1 MSCAFLPLLKKR
13 CYIILWW
20 LIVAGVTLYSEIK
33 QDSLTLSV
41 WREIWSNKES
51 LKWRNKVYFG
61 IKKALNAF
69 YALMLRGSRTLA
81 LDQTHVYNILNVSWF
96 CMIRVDEYFESR
108 IVHGKLSTY

>member
-1 MSCAFLPLLKKR
+1 MRFFTSVKKR

-20 LIVAGVTLYSEIK
+20 LILAGVTLYSVIK
-33 QDSLTLSV
+33 HYQFEERFEATRRV
-41 WREIWSNKES
+41 WNDVT
-51 LKWRNKVYFG
+51 KVYFG

-96 CMIRVDEYFESR
+96 CMIRADEYFESR
-108 IVHGKLSTY
+108 IVHGKLLTY